1 MYFSLFFAA
10 IAALIK
16 LASTQDDLPGKFEP
30 AGRSGVPVMHAALLP
45 NGKVVFLDKLE
56 KYTESKLPTGR
67 YAYSVEYDP
76 TTHELSPLSLSSNA
90 FCCGDGRVF
99 IAAGS
104 LNGLD
109 IRDLRNNN
117 PTYELLDKQA
127 KSSQIFDVDQNRI
140 IRQLPDLKGLKRT
153 YPNTGGSVMLPL
165 TKQNNYGSQI
175 MICGGGEI
183 DDILST
189 TDETC
194 GTISPMSTKPEWKMT
209 KMPGGG
215 RLMVEGTLLLDGTVL
230 WLNGARLGCQG
241 FGTANNSALEALIYD
256 PQAESWATAGKTD
269 IPRMYHS
276 VALMLLDGTIL
287 IAGSNP
293 NEMPLPEENV
303 VQDNPTRAYATEFRV
318 EKYIPHYLLE
328 NKAEMRP
335 TGMRIRDKILV
346 PGGTITTI
354 SFDLN
359 SNHVPKD
366 VKVLL
371 YHGGFVTHSLHM
383 GQVMVEMESLPP
395 KLKYSSG
402 NQWTVE
408 ARVPDIKIAP
418 GPYVIYVVVDG
429 VPSIGQFVS
438 IQIY

>member
-1 MYFSLFFAA
+1 
-10 IAALIK
+10 
-16 LASTQDDLPGKFEP
+16 
-30 AGRSGVPVMHAALLP
+30 MHAALLS

-56 KYTESKLPTGR
+56 NYTESKLPTGR
-67 YAYSVEYDP
+67 NAYSVEYDP

-90 FCCGDGRVF
+90 FCCGD
-99 IAAGS
+99 
-104 LNGLD
+104 
-109 IRDLRNNN
+109 IRALRNNN
-117 PTYELLDKQA
+117 PTYELLDKQGKPNSRSIPLDILVKNQPYWMYPFLHLLRDGTLFVFTA
-127 KSSQIFDVDQNRI
+127 KSSQIFDVDKNRI
-140 IRQLPDLKGLKRT
+140 IRQLPDLKGLERT

-165 TKQNNYGSQI
+165 TKQNNYKPQI

-183 DDILST
+183 DDIFSA

-194 GTISPMSTKPEWKMT
+194 GTISPMSAKPEWKMT

-241 FGTANNSALEALIYD
+241 FGTASNPALEALIYD

-293 NEMPLPEENV
+293 NEMPLLEENV

-335 TGMRIRDKILV
+335 TEMRIRDKILV

-395 KLKYSSG
+395 KLKYFSG